1 MPSELDIKNLISI
14 LTTSKHLYT
23 SCPNCQ
29 EKFSLHEG
37 GLLYD
42 KTNSNDILKDMN
54 KKHTKEIN
62 TWEKDYSKLEEHFND
77 FYTKAIETQ
86 DELGT
91 KFLHQKDLQKLEIK
105 NFKDREKTLKTN
117 HALLNKEVIKE
128 KTEKSLT
135 TQRSVMIG
143 RLAEIFPM
151 LGKVKGLVPQDLMAT
166 VPSQPVDFIW
176 LNGLSNKKVNQ
187 ITFFDVKT
195 GGAGLTPTQ
204 KSIQNTIEDG
214 NVDFK
219 KLRVNFKGLRIK
231 GKWE

>member
-1 MPSELDIKNLISI
+1 MPNKIDINNLIKI
-14 LTTSKHLYT
+14 LQSSKQLYT

-37 GLLYD
+37 GLLYG
-42 KTNSNDILKDMN
+42 KTNSKDILKKMN
-54 KKHTKEIN
+54 KLHIKEVNNLEKTNSKLESVFENHIIKS
-62 TWEKDYSKLEEHFND
+62 EKDYDKLFSKLITQESLYELKISNIND
-77 FYTKAIETQ
+77 KITDYK
-86 DELGT
+86 
-91 KFLHQKDLQKLEIK
+91 K
-105 NFKDREKTLKTN
+105 N
-117 HALLNKEVIKE
+117 HALLNKDIIKE
-128 KTEKSLT
+128 KTQTSLT
-135 TQRSVMIG
+135 SQRSAMTG

-214 NVDFK
+214 NINFK
-219 KLRVNFKGLRIK
+219 KLRVNFEGLRIK

>member
-1 MPSELDIKNLISI
+1 MKILQESKNL
-14 LTTSKHLYT
+14 YT
-23 SCPNCQ
+23 KCPNCQ
-29 EKFSLHEG
+29 EIFSFHEG
-37 GLLYD
+37 GLLYG

-54 KKHTKEIN
+54 KKHAKEIN
-62 TWEKDYSKLEEHFND
+62 TWEKGYSQLQSDFDEMQNAWLVGENKLS
-77 FYTKAIETQ
+77 Q
-86 DELGT
+86 
-91 KFLHQKDLQKLEIK
+91 QKDLYKHEIL
-105 NFKDREKTLKTN
+105 NYKDREKSLKKN

-195 GGAGLTPTQ
+195 GGAELTPTQ
-204 KSIQNTIEDG
+204 NSIRNTIEDG
-214 NVDFK
+214 KVDFR
-219 KLRVNFKGLRIK
+219 KLRISFKNVK
-231 GKWE
+231 GSTKWEK